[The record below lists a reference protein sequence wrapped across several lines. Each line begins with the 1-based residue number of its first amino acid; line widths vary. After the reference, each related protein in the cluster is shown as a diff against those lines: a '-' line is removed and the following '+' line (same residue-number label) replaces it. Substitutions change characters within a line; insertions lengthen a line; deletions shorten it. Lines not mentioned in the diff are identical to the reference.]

1 MYKPLGRQFARQ
13 LAANPARRRLLRSLS
28 QAGLLPPSVWKRL
41 PVEATFS
48 VELLDGDSFEYASV
62 ADDSIGRALY
72 WRGIDGWETETIN
85 LYCRLAKQS
94 KVIVDVGANV
104 GVYTLIACAVNQQA
118 RVYAFE
124 PVPHIYEHL
133 TNNVHL
139 NQWQNRCI
147 LKDIAVSNQSGM
159 AQFHVPHGT
168 IPTSASLS
176 PDGFRGTDGFLINV
190 TVDTLDNVCHNEFID
205 LVKIDVEG
213 FEDAVLLGMRG
224 ILQRSSPNIIV
235 ECNFD
240 GPFREIERI
249 LSEYSYS
256 FFHLRTEGPQPTT
269 HIQPDPAGRYRNYLC
284 LAPHTIL

>member
-13 LAANPARRRLLRSLS
+13 LAANPARRRLLRALS
-28 QAGLLPPSVWKRL
+28 RAGLLPPSVWKRL

-85 LYCRLAKQS
+85 IYCRLAKQS
-94 KVIVDVGANV
+94 RVIVDVGANV

-124 PVPHIYEHL
+124 PVPQIYQRL
-133 TNNVHL
+133 ANNVHL
-139 NQWQNRCI
+139 NQWQNRCT
-147 LKDIAVSNQSGM
+147 LKDIAVSNQSGR

-168 IPTSASLS
+168 VPTSASLS
-176 PDGFRGTDGFLINV
+176 PDGFRGADGFLINV

-235 ECNFD
+235 ECNPD
-240 GPFREIERI
+240 GPFREIEEI
-249 LSEYSYS
+249 LSEYRYS
-256 FFHLRTEGPQPTT
+256 FFHLRTEGPLPTT
-269 HIQPDPAGRYRNYLC
+269 HIQPDPEGRYRNYLC
-284 LAPHTIL
+284 LAPHTVL